1 MTGTICKW
9 IFGLAQKIWT
19 SPKHFGTC
27 KRTRHYID
35 DQAEH
40 VDELSNQEVPKF
52 GFEDCA
58 DVGNVSDEI
67 DFYGDDSKKIVDVKN
82 FEDDGRTLEIECC
95 DEDFKKTID
104 AKNLTESNEIERC

>member
-1 MTGTICKW
+1 MFVTATICKL
-9 IFGLAQKIWT
+9 IFGLAQNIWT

-27 KRTRHYID
+27 KRTRHNID

-67 DFYGDDSKKIVDVKN
+67 DFYGDDSKTKVRRTSGLCLILWIGLTSIV
-82 FEDDGRTLEIECC
+82 L
-95 DEDFKKTID
+95 TIF
-104 AKNLTESNEIERC
+104 